1 MTDAKRTIQS
11 QQLQHHQQQQQQ
23 EQLSVITTVTT
34 QFVVVKPVKLSNK
47 ILLFRGFEQLV
58 KKVSK

>member
-11 QQLQHHQQQQQQ
+11 QQLQHHQQQQQ

-34 QFVVVKPVKLSNK
+34 QVVVVKPVKLSNK
-47 ILLFRGFEQLV
+47 ILIFHGFEQLV